1 MKRAVKI
8 ELPNSDVFD
17 ERRVFARGIEAKP
30 LQLGSWRLGAMIC
43 EDMWHGPVSRSLA
56 DEGADL
62 LIAINGSPMEMDKQ
76 PVRISHAQRRVRATG
91 LPIVYA
97 NLAGGQDEIVFDGAS
112 FALNRA
118 GRVIAQ
124 LPFEDGV
131 LRLTATR
138 APDGS
143 VDVEADDPLNAH
155 KPYPERMEAVW
166 RAMVV
171 GTRDYVRKNGFKRVL
186 LGVSGGIDSALV
198 AAIAS
203 DAIGAENVVGIM
215 LPSEHTGGESKDLAE
230 ELFSR
235 TGCRNAS
242 VAIGRIAAALDA
254 ARDEIIASGA
264 FDVEPDPAGLAL
276 SGENSQPRSRGALL
290 MDVSN
295 AYPGTLP
302 LTTGNKSENSVG
314 YCTLYGDTAGGFNP
328 IKDLYKTKVFE
339 ACRWRNQ
346 HRLPW
351 MLGGDA
357 PIPEG
362 IIVRPPTAE
371 LKEGQTDEQALG
383 SYDMLDAVLQGLV
396 ERMLDPAEAARRASM
411 EIGRPVESAY
421 AERIAKLVRNAEHK
435 RRQTPPGIKLTSR
448 SFGFGW
454 RFPITNKASL

>member
-1 MKRAVKI
+1 
-8 ELPNSDVFD
+8 
-17 ERRVFARGIEAKP
+17 
-30 LQLGSWRLGAMIC
+30 
-43 EDMWHGPVSRSLA
+43 
-56 DEGADL
+56 
-62 LIAINGSPMEMDKQ
+62 
-76 PVRISHAQRRVRATG
+76 
-91 LPIVYA
+91 
-97 NLAGGQDEIVFDGAS
+97 
-112 FALNRA
+112 
-118 GRVIAQ
+118 
-124 LPFEDGV
+124 
-131 LRLTATR
+131 
-138 APDGS
+138 
-143 VDVEADDPLNAH
+143 
-155 KPYPERMEAVW
+155 
-166 RAMVV
+166 
-171 GTRDYVRKNGFKRVL
+171 
-186 LGVSGGIDSALV
+186 
-198 AAIAS
+198 
-203 DAIGAENVVGIM
+203 
-215 LPSEHTGGESKDLAE
+215 
-230 ELFSR
+230 
-235 TGCRNAS
+235 
-242 VAIGRIAAALDA
+242 
-254 ARDEIIASGA
+254 
-264 FDVEPDPAGLAL
+264 
-276 SGENSQPRSRGALL
+276 

-396 ERMLDPAEAARRASM
+396 ERMLDPAEAARQASM
-411 EIGRPVESAY
+411 EIGRPVEPAY